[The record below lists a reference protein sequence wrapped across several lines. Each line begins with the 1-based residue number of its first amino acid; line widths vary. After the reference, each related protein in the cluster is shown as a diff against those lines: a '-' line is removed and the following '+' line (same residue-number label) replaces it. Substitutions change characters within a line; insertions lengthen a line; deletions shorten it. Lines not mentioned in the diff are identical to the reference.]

1 MGPKQVQCVNLYMA
15 IGLLTLLL
23 LYDYI
28 IFYHSGKSLTTKKHE
43 PLRWVNPLVA
53 KYNKVS

>member
-28 IFYHSGKSLTTKKHE
+28 IFYHIGKSLITNNMVE
-43 PLRWVNPLVA
+43 LRRGNPL
-53 KYNKVS
+53 YL

>member
-1 MGPKQVQCVNLYMA
+1 MGPKQVQIVNLYMA

-28 IFYHSGKSLTTKKHE
+28 NFRS
-43 PLRWVNPLVA
+43 NPHTLIA
-53 KYNKVS
+53 GGS